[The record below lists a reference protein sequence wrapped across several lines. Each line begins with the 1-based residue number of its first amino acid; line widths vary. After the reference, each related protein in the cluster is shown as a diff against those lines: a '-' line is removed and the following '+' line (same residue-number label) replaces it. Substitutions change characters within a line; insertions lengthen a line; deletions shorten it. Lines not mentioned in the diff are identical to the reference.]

1 MKILQYSCKESLKIS
16 VVAKFESDLWKTTL
30 DIALQSREILQ
41 TLMYGWGQVSVLLDT
56 NICKMS
62 WLCGAI
68 SFLSSDLQPLKLVS
82 HFILRPSFQ
91 QCQWIFT

>member
-1 MKILQYSCKESLKIS
+1 MKIRQYSCKESLKIS
-16 VVAKFESDLWKTTL
+16 VVAKFESDLWKTNL
-30 DIALQSREILQ
+30 DIALQSREILFVW
-41 TLMYGWGQVSVLLDT
+41 WGAVNSVLHGT

-82 HFILRPSFQ
+82 HFILRPSFR

>member
-1 MKILQYSCKESLKIS
+1 MKIHQYSCKERLKIS
-16 VVAKFESDLWKTTL
+16 VVAKFESDLLKTNQ
-30 DIALQSREILQ
+30 DIALAKFYL
-41 TLMYGWGQVSVLLDT
+41 YGGRQVSVLHGT

-62 WLCGAI
+62 WLCVAM